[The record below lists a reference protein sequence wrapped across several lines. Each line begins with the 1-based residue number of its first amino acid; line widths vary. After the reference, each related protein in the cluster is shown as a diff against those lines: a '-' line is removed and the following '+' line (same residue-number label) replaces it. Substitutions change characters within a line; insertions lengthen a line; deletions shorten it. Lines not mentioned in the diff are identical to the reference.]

1 MNALVY
7 VVLALAAYRI
17 ARVPT
22 KDSISLAW
30 RERLYAWAWDDEN
43 AEVQHTADG
52 DVFVPKS
59 RGSVRSYVYEL
70 LTCPLCLGVWVAAA
84 VYSAWRWWDTDAVH
98 AVIAIFAVA
107 GLQCFLALKEG
118 D

>member
-59 RGSVRSYVYEL
+59 RLGAFVRVRAAHLSAVSRRVGGGS
-70 LTCPLCLGVWVAAA
+70 GVLRLA
-84 VYSAWRWWDTDAVH
+84 VVGH
-98 AVIAIFAVA
+98 
-107 GLQCFLALKEG
+107 
-118 D
+118 